1 MIFYIVLI
9 AGLTFSVAIS
19 ETRLSENSVSNI
31 ELPHYYFFHH
41 DSPTVMSQKTE
52 NQSQGLIFN

>member
-9 AGLTFSVAIS
+9 AGLIIITAIS
-19 ETRLSENSVSNI
+19 ETRLNENSVSSI

-41 DSPTVMSQKTE
+41 DSPTAAGGA
-52 NQSQGLIFN
+52 GLNVSKN